1 MSILYSQSQKREGR
15 GFTLIEMIVSVAI
28 FATVVLIAVG
38 ALLSIIDV
46 NRKANELRVVM
57 ENLNFAIESIAR
69 DVRTGTDYG
78 CTRNRPRNCSDKT
91 KLFFTDQEGRS
102 VRYAKADDAI
112 TRQVNSGDA
121 VPITSSEI
129 FIEDVH
135 FWVTGVG
142 ADGEQPRVLMT
153 VQGMAG
159 VEGKNE
165 TRFSLQTTISQ
176 RDTDPDEYPDE

>member
-1 MSILYSQSQKREGR
+1 MQTSFHIHIHTR
-15 GFTLIEMIVSVAI
+15 GFTLVEMIVSVAI

-57 ENLNFAIESIAR
+57 ENLNFAVESIAR

-78 CTRNRPRNCSDKT
+78 CATIPGNCDDGSE
-91 KLFFTDQEGRS
+91 LYFIDQGGDD
-102 VRYAKADDAI
+102 VRYALTGTAI
-112 TRQVNSGDA
+112 TRRVESGGD
-121 VPITSSEI
+121 VIPVTSSEI
-129 FIEDVH
+129 IIEGLH
-135 FWVTGVG
+135 FWVRGVG
-142 ADGEQPRVLMT
+142 PDQKQPRVLMT

-176 RDTDPDEYPDE
+176 RDTE

>member
-1 MSILYSQSQKREGR
+1 MQNFFSSHTDTK

-38 ALLSIIDV
+38 ALLSIIAV

-69 DVRTGTDYG
+69 GVRTGTDYG
-78 CTRNRPRNCSDKT
+78 CTVVSGNCNDGNQ
-91 KLFFTDQEGRS
+91 LYFIDQTS
-102 VRYAKADDAI
+102 NNVRYTLTDGLI
-112 TRQVNSGDA
+112 TRQVGGGDT
-121 VPITSSEI
+121 VPVTSSEI
-129 FIEDVH
+129 VIEDIH
-135 FWVTGVG
+135 FWVRGVG
-142 ADGEQPRVLMT
+142 TGDMMQPRVLMT
-153 VQGMAG
+153 VQGMSG

-176 RDTDPDEYPDE
+176 RDTE

>member
-1 MSILYSQSQKREGR
+1 MQYTSYAHTR

-38 ALLSIIDV
+38 ALLSIINV

-78 CTRNRPRNCSDKT
+78 CTVVPGNCNDGNQ
-91 KLFFTDQEGRS
+91 LYFIDQANNS
-102 VRYAKADDAI
+102 VRYTLTDGSI
-112 TRQVNSGDA
+112 TRRVEGGDV
-121 VPITSSEI
+121 VPVTSSEVV
-129 FIEDVH
+129 IEDIH
-135 FWVTGVG
+135 FWIRGVG
-142 ADGEQPRVLMT
+142 TGDTMQPRVLMT

-159 VEGKNE
+159 TDGKNE

-176 RDTDPDEYPDE
+176 RDTE

>member
-1 MSILYSQSQKREGR
+1 MIYSNTQNHQHAR

-28 FATVVLIAVG
+28 FATVVLVAVG

-78 CTRNRPRNCSDKT
+78 CTLVAGNCDGGDR
-91 KLFFTDQEGRS
+91 LYFIDQTENN
-102 VRYAKADDAI
+102 VQYALTSGAI
-112 TRQVNSGDA
+112 TRRVGSGDV
-121 VPITSSEI
+121 VPVTSSEI
-129 FIEDVH
+129 IIEELH
-135 FWVTGVG
+135 FWVRGVG
-142 ADGEQPRVLMT
+142 TGDNMQPRVLMT

-159 VEGKNE
+159 TEGKNE

-176 RDTDPDEYPDE
+176 RDTE

>member
-1 MSILYSQSQKREGR
+1 MQTFFRTHTQK

-38 ALLSIIDV
+38 ALLSIINV

-78 CTRNRPRNCSDKT
+78 CAVVPGNCNDGDQ
-91 KLFFTDQEGRS
+91 LYFTDQMS
-102 VRYAKADDAI
+102 NNVRYTLINGAI
-112 TRQVNSGDA
+112 ARRVESGDV
-121 VPITSSEI
+121 VPVTSSEI
-129 FIEDVH
+129 VIEDIH
-135 FWVTGVG
+135 FWVRGVG
-142 ADGEQPRVLMT
+142 TGDTMQPRVLMT

-159 VEGKNE
+159 AEGKNE

-176 RDTDPDEYPDE
+176 RDTE

>member
-1 MSILYSQSQKREGR
+1 MQSFREIHAKR

-69 DVRTGTDYG
+69 DVRTGTEYG
-78 CTRNRPRNCSDKT
+78 CVSTPGNCDDKSE
-91 KLFFTDQEGRS
+91 LHFIDQGEDS
-102 VRYAKADDAI
+102 VRYYLDNGAI
-112 TRQVNSGDA
+112 MRFQGGDSIP
-121 VPITSSEI
+121 VTSSEI
-129 FIEDVH
+129 VIEDLH
-135 FWVTGVG
+135 FWVRGVG
-142 ADGEQPRVLMT
+142 VGDNKQPRVLMT
-153 VQGMAG
+153 VQGLAG

-176 RDTDPDEYPDE
+176 RDTE